1 MTMKKNSLWMMTAI
15 LCCGLMMTAC
25 VDNTDNPVQPQ
36 GPSGPAANETY
47 ENEAWMDR
55 NTKPGDNFYE
65 FALGTWLQ
73 TAPERDQGYI
83 FGEGEKFTN
92 EVRQYVL
99 TSSDPKAQHL
109 VRNFNDR
116 KRTRGSEVEA
126 MLKVL
131 NIQKPNSAAD
141 VLSEINKMR
150 DKGYFPLVSSKT
162 DLLANH
168 EFNILVTYGNMSPTL
183 QRHLALKE
191 KDKAVGF
198 ISDVLTEIDLATNLD
213 AIAAMDPTAYVS
225 AVTARAENIYKIESA
240 IYAGTSGQPQELK
253 KVPGLAPVLEMK
265 TTSQIASRRAGEAA
279 NFDEASIKAV
289 FNIDEKSY
297 FDDTDAFK
305 NYLKYLRDVVAT
317 CEQAKDYQLF
327 YDYLRYQPL
336 SLLMNYLPPVKTTD
350 ETPVNTYYA
359 QLTNDFP
366 LLMNQLA
373 KDKLKELSVGA
384 ETCKKM
390 MEDMRTIFRQRL
402 QTLDWLSDAGRAKA
416 QNKLDHMTFGI
427 GFPDKMVN
435 KEYTL
440 KDDNTLILDAM
451 ELAAQNVALN
461 NSLRFQKTEDL
472 PGYHTL
478 TMWYGQVNAYYDT
491 SANSL
496 MILPVFLTNS
506 IFPVNEEYMR
516 YATSMVFGHE
526 ITHGFDSN
534 GVNYDEQGLYNP
546 WLLPDDKLKL
556 EAKQKQLIE
565 LYNRLEAYP
574 GQKANGTKTLAENMA
589 DYGGI
594 ELSYALFKQDMKAK
608 GLSGAE
614 FDHACREYFLHL
626 AKLWQIKLTLE
637 DLKEQYLNDS
647 HSRGT
652 NRVNGI
658 VTLMDEWYQLFDV
671 KDGKL
676 FVEPEKRVKIW

>member
-1 MTMKKNSLWMMTAI
+1 MKKNSLWMMAVT
-15 LCCGLMMTAC
+15 LCCGLMLTAC
-25 VDNTDNPVQPQ
+25 VDITDNPVQPQPQ

-65 FALGTWLQ
+65 FAQGSWLQ
-73 TAPERDQGYI
+73 AAPESAPGYVL
-83 FGEGEKFTN
+83 GEGAKFTDV
-92 EVRQYVL
+92 VRQYVL

-109 VRNFNDR
+109 VKNFNDR
-116 KRTRGSEVEA
+116 TRTRSSEVTA
-126 MLKVL
+126 MLKAL

-150 DKGYFPLVSSKT
+150 VKGYYPLVSCRT
-162 DLLANH
+162 DMLTTH
-168 EFNILVTYGNMSPTL
+168 EFNILVTCGNISEEL
-183 QRHLALKE
+183 KRHLTLKE
-191 KDKAVGF
+191 KDKAIGF
-198 ISDVLTEIDLATNLD
+198 ISDVLTEIDLATDLD
-213 AIAAMDPTAYVS
+213 AIAAMDPIAYVS
-225 AVTARAENIYKIESA
+225 AVTERAENIYKIESA
-240 IYAGTSGQPQELK
+240 IYGDTKDQLLELK
-253 KVPGLAPVLEMK
+253 KVPGLAPVLELK

-279 NFDEASIKAV
+279 NFDEASIKSV
-289 FNIDEKSY
+289 FNIDEKAY
-297 FDDTDAFK
+297 FDNSGAFK
-305 NYLKYLRDVVAT
+305 DYLKFLRDVVDM

-327 YDYLRYQPL
+327 YDYLRYHPL
-336 SLLMNYLPPVKTTD
+336 SMLKNYLPPVKTTD
-350 ETPVNTYYA
+350 ATPVNTYYA
-359 QLTNDFP
+359 QLTTDCP

-373 KDKLKELSVGA
+373 QGKLKELSVGA

-390 MEDMRTIFRQRL
+390 MEDMRVIFRQRL
-402 QTLDWLSDAGRAKA
+402 QTLDWLSDDGRAKA

-427 GFPDKMVN
+427 GIPDKLFP

-440 KDDNTLILDAM
+440 KDDNTLIMDAM
-451 ELAAQNVALN
+451 ELAAQNDALL
-461 NSLRFQKTEDL
+461 NSLRFKKPEDL
-472 PGYHTL
+472 PDYHTL
-478 TMWYGQVNAYYDT
+478 STWYGQVNAYYDP

-496 MILPVFLTNS
+496 MILPVFLTSN
-506 IFPVNEEYMR
+506 IFPIDDDYMR

-546 WLLPDDKLKL
+546 WLLPDDKQKL
-556 EAKQKQLIE
+556 EAKQDQLVE

-574 GQKANGTKTLAENMA
+574 GQKADGEKTLAENMA
-589 DYGGI
+589 DYGGV

-608 GLSGAE
+608 GLSGTA
-614 FDHACREYFLHL
+614 FDHACREYFLHFT
-626 AKLWQIKLTLE
+626 KLWQTKQTL
-637 DLKEQYLNDS
+637 DYKKYLYLNDV
-647 HSRGT
+647 HSLHS

-676 FVEPEKRVKIW
+676 FVQPAQRVKIW